1 MKKLLFF
8 LFVSCSFYVSK
19 VNAQDY
25 DYSQKI
31 DVEAEIQITN
41 LNDIY
46 NQVGMRYIGY
56 GYYSCVEIISE
67 RSRRSRSGCNART
80 IDIQGTII
88 DTVGEREYRF
98 TDNGSRKTVRK
109 TIYFQKAFWNHYPL
123 IKKYE
128 AIKIIKENKELL
140 ELGLLT
146 QERYDDELKKIKYVL
161 NNY

>member
-19 VNAQDY
+19 VNAQKY
-25 DYSQKI
+25 DFSQKI
-31 DVEAEIQITN
+31 DIEAEIQITD

-46 NQVGMRYIGY
+46 NQVGMRYLGY
-56 GYYSCVEIISE
+56 GYYSCVEIISG
-67 RSRRSRSGCNART
+67 RNRGGCDTRT

-109 TIYFQKAFWNHYPL
+109 TIYFQKAGWNHYPI

-161 NNY
+161 NSY